1 MSKETVEALRQGYEA
16 FDRGDIDAAFA
27 NFADDIVWRGTGES
41 VPAGGTYH
49 GVDEIRNKWLP
60 EFAATYQDFRQSTE
74 QTLDCGDYV
83 VALGTSRATVG
94 GQEIKASFC
103 HVWKYSGDK
112 IVEATFYG
120 DSGQVLQAL
129 QKQEATA

>member
-1 MSKETVEALRQGYEA
+1 MSKENVEALSQGYEA
-16 FDRGDIDAAFA
+16 FARGDFDAAFA
-27 NFADDIVWRGTGES
+27 NFADDILWRGTGES

-49 GVDEIRNKWLP
+49 GVDEIRNKWLQ
-60 EFAATYQDFRQSTE
+60 EFAANYQDFSQSPAE
-74 QTLDCGDYV
+74 TLDCGDYV
-83 VALGTSRATVG
+83 VVLGTSRATVG
-94 GQEIKASFC
+94 GQEIKAPFC

-112 IVEATFYG
+112 VVEAQFFG